1 MARLTRPIT
10 PLVLKSSTV
19 RRLWFRG
26 SAACHADRITAKRGV
41 QIVDDYIECAV
52 SAEIFSTDGEHIAPL
67 DPCHA
72 PSLWHGRRKT
82 QSFPSPGT
90 ALMLVSACHRRRSNF
105 SLTLGMTR

>member
-41 QIVDDYIECAV
+41 QIVDDYIECTV
-52 SAEIFSTDGEHIAPL
+52 SAEIFSTTASTLHSSTPAMPRHSGMVGERRN
-67 DPCHA
+67 
-72 PSLWHGRRKT
+72 PSRR
-82 QSFPSPGT
+82 
-90 ALMLVSACHRRRSNF
+90 LVRP
-105 SLTLGMTR
+105 